1 MNKKRSECF
10 KFLTAFHYLKI
21 FQWHFNDILLVG
33 SGGIVS
39 QWRRQHIK
47 AIHEVMFCMLPE

>member
-1 MNKKRSECF
+1 MDKKRSEYF
-10 KFLTAFHYLKI
+10 KFLTAFRYLKK

-33 SGGIVS
+33 GGRIVS

-47 AIHEVMFCMLPE
+47 AIHDVMFYILTE